1 MKNIFQFLTSK
12 KFLINLVAAAA
23 VVVLLLGFVYKWLD
37 SYTEHGS
44 SVTVPDLRGMN
55 IKGVESC
62 LKTKNLSFKI
72 ADSSAY
78 LPDKPSGTIVE
89 QDPRSEEKVKQG
101 RTIYLNITRSTA
113 PLVKLPSLKDVSL
126 RQAEAI
132 LEAYGLKSGEHIFKP
147 DLAKN
152 AVLGL
157 MVNGKMI
164 DENDE
169 IPKGSVIDLIVGDG
183 LGNTEVAVPELIG
196 LSFEEAMFV
205 LKGSSLNIG
214 SVFYEGVVKDT
225 LLARVVKQEPMPG
238 DSAFM
243 NQGEAI
249 DVYLK

>member
-1 MKNIFQFLTSK
+1 
-12 KFLINLVAAAA
+12 
-23 VVVLLLGFVYKWLD
+23 
-37 SYTEHGS
+37 
-44 SVTVPDLRGMN
+44 
-55 IKGVESC
+55 
-62 LKTKNLSFKI
+62 
-72 ADSSAY
+72 
-78 LPDKPSGTIVE
+78 
-89 QDPRSEEKVKQG
+89 
-101 RTIYLNITRSTA
+101 
-113 PLVKLPSLKDVSL
+113 
-126 RQAEAI
+126 
-132 LEAYGLKSGEHIFKP
+132 
-147 DLAKN
+147 
-152 AVLGL
+152 
-157 MVNGKMI
+157 MI